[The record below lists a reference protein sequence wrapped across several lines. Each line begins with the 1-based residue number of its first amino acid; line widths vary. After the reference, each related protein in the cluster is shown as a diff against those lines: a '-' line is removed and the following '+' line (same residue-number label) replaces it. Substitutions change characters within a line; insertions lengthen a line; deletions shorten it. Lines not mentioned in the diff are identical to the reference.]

1 MKHVKIQTL
10 ITRVVARLVLQNK
23 INFSKT
29 LSVLP
34 NDVSNGT
41 QNPSHRQYKAN
52 TSIVLQVLGIFPEML
67 SFSHTFVV
75 TSK

>member
-23 INFSKT
+23 FNFSKT

-41 QNPSHRQYKAN
+41 QNPSDRQYKAN
-52 TSIVLQVLGIFPEML
+52 PSIVLQVLGIFPEML
-67 SFSHTFVV
+67 SFSQTFVV